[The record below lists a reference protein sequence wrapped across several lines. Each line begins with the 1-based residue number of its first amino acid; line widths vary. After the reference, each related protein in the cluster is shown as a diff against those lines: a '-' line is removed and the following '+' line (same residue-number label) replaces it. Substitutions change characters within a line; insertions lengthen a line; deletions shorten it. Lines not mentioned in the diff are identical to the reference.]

1 MPSPPVAFWALALL
15 LGALASALVAGAF
28 WGLPPAA
35 LAVTLP
41 VTIGHALLL
50 GLPAAIYCRH
60 RRWTH
65 VFAAIAGGFLVGAT
79 PMGLYAVGWY
89 VFKGSVTGSTLVSSL
104 RAAGIGGLL
113 GAPGGLAFWLTLRA
127 FGQFR

>member
-1 MPSPPVAFWALALL
+1 MPSPPVASWALALL
-15 LGALASALVAGAF
+15 LAALASALVAGAF
-28 WGLPPAA
+28 WGLPPSAM
-35 LAVTLP
+35 VFTLP
-41 VTIGHALLL
+41 VAIGHALLL
-50 GLPAAIYCRH
+50 GLPAAIYCQH

-89 VFKGSVTGSTLVSSL
+89 VFKGAVTGSTLLSSL